1 MANINT
7 ELEQIRKAVYGREV
21 RGSIANAIELINKEQ
36 INTSTAQTNLDGK
49 FNQLIINAG
58 NSNAEVVASRVKADG
73 TQFDTLSKRLNKGD
87 EVHSTLNNEVVGAR
101 TDSKNVTYKN
111 LKARLD
117 NFDSELDTNTN
128 KNAGYVNIEN
138 YKYLVNDDDWTLALQ
153 TAINDNKIV
162 KIGAKEYNVKKIII
176 PNDRTLMGYGSSSVL
191 NFIGEVDSFCIE
203 TNPST
208 TSRIII
214 KDLKIINKDVSINRG
229 GIKFNNSL
237 RGNLIEN
244 IWFDN
249 VAYGI
254 NGVGNNWGKTTIK
267 NINMLYN
274 NSTTTSNTYGIKLEG
289 NTIFCDNIEI
299 IGNYDIGFIYSNG
312 RVSSL
317 TNFNIA
323 GASRS
328 KQMNI
333 AIKTDGLIHFKVSS
347 GWIEQISGDN
357 GLQKSIILTNSR
369 ITLEEIN
376 VSLGSIYIDGGV
388 VEASDVYL
396 GNATSTFRCK
406 NNPKIIIGNINHINQ
421 VNGVTSY
428 NECEA
433 DIFYKNFSSN
443 GVSCEKINPTSIVA
457 TNASLSVIEDETTDF
472 IYTQT
477 KKVTTTV
484 NNQGVDF
491 IFTGLMKSS
500 NYTFMTWV
508 KIMSGN
514 SIESQVKKGESNVD
528 GFIRKK
534 TNQTEKWVKIMLH
547 IKTDSDGN
555 ATVRLMNSNS
565 GSGGIMLVSGY
576 CATVGFNPNLI

>member
-1 MANINT
+1 M
-7 ELEQIRKAVYGREV
+7 
-21 RGSIANAIELINKEQ
+21 
-36 INTSTAQTNLDGK
+36 
-49 FNQLIINAG
+49 
-58 NSNAEVVASRVKADG
+58 
-73 TQFDTLSKRLNKGD
+73 
-87 EVHSTLNNEVVGAR
+87 
-101 TDSKNVTYKN
+101 KNVDFIK
-111 LKARLD
+111 KVID
-117 NFDSELDTNTN
+117 VSSQLDTNTN
-128 KNAGYVNIEN
+128 KNVGYVNIEN
-138 YKYLVNDDDWTLALQ
+138 YKHLVNDDDWTLALQ

-203 TNPST
+203 TNPDT
-208 TSRIII
+208 TSRVII

-249 VAYGI
+249 IAYGI

-267 NINMLYN
+267 NINMLYT
-274 NSTTTSNTYGIKLEG
+274 NSSTLINTYGIKLEG

-323 GASRS
+323 GSS
-328 KQMNI
+328 TNNKMNT
-333 AIKTDGLIHFKVSS
+333 AIKTDNLLHFKLSS
-347 GWIEQISGDN
+347 GWIEQIIGNN
-357 GLQKSIILTNSR
+357 GEQKSIILTNSR
-369 ITLEEIN
+369 STLEEIN

-396 GNATSTFRCK
+396 GNATSTFRCR
-406 NNPKIIIGNINHINQ
+406 NNAKIIVGNINHINQ
-421 VNGVTSY
+421 ANGVTSY
-428 NECEA
+428 DECEA
-433 DIFYKNFSSN
+433 DIFYKNFTSN
-443 GVSCEKINPTSIVA
+443 GVSCEKIKPTSIVA
-457 TNASLSVIEDETTDF
+457 TNASLSTITNETLDF
-472 IYTQT
+472 IYNDC

-484 NNQGVDF
+484 TNQGVDF
-491 IFTGLMKSS
+491 NFTNLMPSY
-500 NYTFMTWV
+500 NYTFMSWV
-508 KIMSGN
+508 KILNGD
-514 SIESQVKKGESNVD
+514 SIGTQVRKGESNVD

-534 TNQTEKWVKIMLH
+534 TNQIEKWVKIMLH

-555 ATVRLMNSNS
+555 ATIRLMNSNS

-576 CATVGFNPNLI
+576 CVTIGFNPNLI